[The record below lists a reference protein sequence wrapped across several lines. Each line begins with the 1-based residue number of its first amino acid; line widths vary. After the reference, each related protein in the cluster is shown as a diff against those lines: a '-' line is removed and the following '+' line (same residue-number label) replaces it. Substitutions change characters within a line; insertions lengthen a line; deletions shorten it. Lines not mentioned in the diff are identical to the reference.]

1 MIILARIGV
10 HKARM
15 TVIQDALREAA
26 TRFTTSDSANL
37 DAQVLLAAVL
47 DVNRAYVLAYGEREL
62 TPEQQAQYQA
72 WIARRVQGEP
82 IAYILG
88 KQAFYDREFIV
99 SPAVLIPRPETELLL
114 EQALTFTQDKSGLTV
129 VDVGT
134 GSGALA
140 VTLAAHRP
148 DTVVYATDI
157 SPAALAIAQ
166 QNARANDVP
175 VKFIE
180 GDLLLPL
187 IAARIKVDVVMAN
200 LPYIAT
206 ADLTELEVSKH
217 EPHLALDGG
226 TDGLDLI
233 QHLLAQLP
241 QVANEG
247 ALTLLEIGA
256 EQGLSAQRL
265 IQDVPGAR
273 DITILKD
280 YAGHDRIA
288 RFIFHDNA
296 KMER

>member
-1 MIILARIGV
+1 MIILARIGT

-26 TRFTTSDSANL
+26 TRFTASDSANF
-37 DAQVLLAAVL
+37 DAQVLLAAIL
-47 DVNRAYVLAYGEREL
+47 DVNRAYLLAYGEREL
-62 TPEQQAQYQA
+62 TPEQHARYQA
-72 WIARRVQGEP
+72 WIARRAQGEP

-114 EQALTFTQDKSGLTV
+114 EQALDFTLAKSNCAV

-148 DTVVYATDI
+148 DAVVYAADI
-157 SPAALAIAQ
+157 SPAALAIAR
-166 QNARANDVP
+166 QNALANDVP

-187 IAARIKVDVVMAN
+187 IAANLRVDVVMAN
-200 LPYIAT
+200 LPYIT
-206 ADLTELEVSKH
+206 TVDLAQLEVGKH
-217 EPHLALDGG
+217 EPHLALNGG
-226 TDGLDLI
+226 TDGLDVI
-233 QHLLAQLP
+233 RRLLAQLP

-247 ALTLLEIGA
+247 ALVLLEIGA
-256 EQGLSAQRL
+256 DQGESAQQAIRG
-265 IQDVPGAR
+265 ITGAQ

-288 RFIFHDNA
+288 RFIYQANA
-296 KMER
+296 KMEV